1 MEPQSSSCSKPLA
14 ALRPAPGTAVKV
26 AGRARLLL
34 GLIPA
39 PHASRGS
46 SLPDRFLPT
55 APDQFLLVTTLRPW
69 LEIRAA
75 SSGLSYARRLLTSLS
90 CLVPRGSALPQ
101 IPSPTFVAGWG
112 GRGGRRTWLDWEGGR
127 LCSRNWPAQ
136 MGLAVEINGEVGG
149 LPCFFS
155 LPSADLLFHQA
166 GHVWRPALA
175 SPSQAASPR
184 EFPSPPEWLS
194 VIDSH
199 LTDMRS
205 LWVPGWLQAKKGPGQ
220 ATIEVRRIGPP
231 QLSLSPGWGE
241 GAQKGH
247 QVTRWSPA
255 KSSRRGFFPN
265 GLKAPLSPQVKE
277 ILEPSSF

>member
-1 MEPQSSSCSKPLA
+1 MEPQPSSCSKPLA

-112 GRGGRRTWLDWEGGR
+112 GRGGRRTWLDWGRGMAMLQKLASTDGAGGGDKWRSGR
-127 LCSRNWPAQ
+127 LA
-136 MGLAVEINGEVGG
+136 L
-149 LPCFFS
+149 L
-155 LPSADLLFHQA
+155 LLSA
-166 GHVWRPALA
+166 
-175 SPSQAASPR
+175 
-184 EFPSPPEWLS
+184 EC
-194 VIDSH
+194 
-199 LTDMRS
+199 
-205 LWVPGWLQAKKGPGQ
+205 
-220 ATIEVRRIGPP
+220 
-231 QLSLSPGWGE
+231 
-241 GAQKGH
+241 
-247 QVTRWSPA
+247 
-255 KSSRRGFFPN
+255 
-265 GLKAPLSPQVKE
+265 
-277 ILEPSSF
+277 